1 MEILSKQTY
10 VRQSQQKLR
19 DVARVVKHLPLPALR
34 LQLTQM
40 NREAA
45 KRILETVNQAV
56 ANAQHN
62 FGVSEDQLSLKELLI
77 LRGPHYKRMR
87 PVSRGQG
94 HAILKRTSHIVVRL
108 VTAEGVTA
116 TPAHTHDHEHAH
128 DHEEVTEQAEAAVE
142 AKKVDATPK
151 AAKKAVSKKTTT
163 STKKKTTQ
171 KDEK

>member
-1 MEILSKQTY
+1 MEIVSKQTY

-19 DVARVVKHLPLPALR
+19 DVARVVKHLPIPALR

-62 FGVSEDQLSLKELLI
+62 FGVSEDQLTLKELLI

-108 VTAEGVTA
+108 ATAEAVTAK
-116 TPAHTHDHEHAH
+116 PAAH
-128 DHEEVTEQAEAAVE
+128 DHDHDHAHEAAAAQAEVVAEEKTVKSAPKTE
-142 AKKVDATPK
+142 KK
-151 AAKKAVSKKTTT
+151 AAPKKTST

>member
-1 MEILSKQTY
+1 MEIVSKQTY

-19 DVARVVKHLPLPALR
+19 DVARVVKHLPLPSLR

-108 VTAEGVTA
+108 ATAEGVVA
-116 TPAHTHDHEHAH
+116 KPAATHDHAH
-128 DHEEVTEQAEAAVE
+128 DHAHEEVAALPETVVE
-142 AKKVDATPK
+142 EKKVAQEPK
-151 AAKKAVSKKTTT
+151 AKKAATKKTST

>member
-62 FGVSEDQLSLKELLI
+62 FGVSEEQLSLKELLI

-108 VTAEGVTA
+108 ATAEGVVA
-116 TPAHTHDHEHAH
+116 KPAATHDHA
-128 DHEEVTEQAEAAVE
+128 HEEVVTQPETVVE
-142 AKKVDATPK
+142 EKKVSKEP
-151 AAKKAVSKKTTT
+151 AAKKAATKKTTT